1 MRVNHVPSSSSL
13 TDFHFLSYLTHLG
26 IHRCNPKKLF
36 CQVRK
41 ASGTRFRLFV
51 PIQHFRS
58 NDRPVVYEAASQREE
73 TFVRFESSTTD
84 GQTSLYVHVHAYTY
98 VHTRM
103 HIYICTCHL
112 HTYVHAYIHT
122 HTSRRAYTQLRTCVR
137 TYRGCIHVYVQMDVV
152 QPRVCTFYICIPC
165 TRRMYTA

>member
-1 MRVNHVPSSSSL
+1 MRVNQVPSSSSL

-36 CQVRK
+36 SQVRK

-58 NDRPVVYEAASQREE
+58 NDRPVVYKAASQREE
-73 TFVRFESSTTD
+73 TFLRCESSATD

-98 VHTRM
+98 EYVHTRM
-103 HIYICTCHL
+103 HIYMHMSLTHVCT
-112 HTYVHAYIHT
+112 YIHT
-122 HTSRRAYTQLRTCVR
+122 YTHIQACLYRASYMC
-137 TYRGCIHVYVQMDVV
+137 TYI
-152 QPRVCTFYICIPC
+152 
-165 TRRMYTA
+165 

>member
-1 MRVNHVPSSSSL
+1 MRVNQVPPSSSL

-36 CQVRK
+36 SQVRK
-41 ASGTRFRLFV
+41 VSGTRFRLFV

-58 NDRPVVYEAASQREE
+58 NDHPVVYEAASQQEE
-73 TFVRFESSTTD
+73 TFLRYESSTTV

-98 VHTRM
+98 EYVHTRM
-103 HIYICTCHL
+103 HIYIYIYAHV
-112 HTYVHAYIHT
+112 TYTRMYIHT
-122 HTSRRAYTQLRTCVR
+122 YTHIQACLYTA
-137 TYRGCIHVYVQMDVV
+137 TYRDCIHVYVQMDVV
-152 QPRVCTFYICIPC
+152 QPHVCTFYICIPW